1 MMHTLQMIVI
11 NLLNLTL
18 MFYLFS
24 LVLNNQDLLYSFGF
38 TENSNF
44 VSLMIFIKIYDL
56 LAFVL
61 RVLTFGYIRKLEFQ
75 ADEFAAK
82 KGYKNELC
90 SSLLKIHTHNASNLC
105 PDPLYAMFNFNH
117 PELLER
123 LKALGFDHHNE
134 GYQKLDDE
142 SSKPINESTQ
152 KVFDNEFSNV
162 Q

>member
-1 MMHTLQMIVI
+1 MHTLQMIVI

-61 RVLTFGYIRKLEFQ
+61 RVLTFGYIRKLEF
-75 ADEFAAK
+75 
-82 KGYKNELC
+82 
-90 SSLLKIHTHNASNLC
+90 
-105 PDPLYAMFNFNH
+105 
-117 PELLER
+117 
-123 LKALGFDHHNE
+123 
-134 GYQKLDDE
+134 
-142 SSKPINESTQ
+142 
-152 KVFDNEFSNV
+152 
-162 Q
+162 